1 MTRMTPR
8 HASIPTPVG
17 ALLTAALPALAD
29 GLLALA
35 IRRDWPALVGREIS
49 RRAQPG
55 DLRAGTLSV
64 VVDNSPW
71 LQELTLRQREL
82 LARLQARYGVD
93 SIREFRFT
101 LGTPA
106 SVREEGDAPESPRE
120 DATLTAEEAAW
131 VAGTAATVGDPS
143 LAETVRRLL
152 TKDALARRRG
162 AGRR

>member
-1 MTRMTPR
+1 MMRMTPR

-82 LARLQARYGVD
+82 LARLQARYGAD
-93 SIREFRFT
+93 SIRGVRFT

-106 SVREEGDAPESPRE
+106 PAREDDAPESPRE
-120 DATLTAEEAAW
+120 DVTLTAEEVAW
-131 VAGTAATVGDPS
+131 VAGTAASVGDPS

-162 AGRR
+162 AGR